1 MPILPTNP
9 VTSAGAAQAGLPGA
23 DVSRARAAERKREA
37 DRTRIKRGEDE
48 VIVSATNV
56 ELDDPVRSLKGN
68 SEEETREDR
77 QEHPTYS
84 DGKDKPAPRPRI
96 DLKG

>member
-23 DVSRARAAERKREA
+23 DVSRARAAERKREE
-37 DRTRIKRGEDE
+37 DRARIKRGEDE
-48 VIVSATNV
+48 VIVGATNV

-84 DGKDKPAPRPRI
+84 DGKDARAPRPRI

>member
-9 VTSAGAAQAGLPGA
+9 VTSAGAAQAALPGA
-23 DVSRARAAERKREA
+23 DAARARAAERKREA
-37 DRTRIKRGEDE
+37 ERTRPRRGEDE

-68 SEEETREDR
+68 SDEETREDR

-84 DGKDKPAPRPRI
+84 DAKDQPKPRPRI

>member
-23 DVSRARAAERKREA
+23 DASRARSAERKREA
-37 DRTRIKRGEDE
+37 ERPRIKRGEDE
-48 VIVSATNV
+48 IIVSATNV
-56 ELDDPVRSLKGN
+56 ELDDPVRSAKGN

-77 QEHPTYS
+77 HEHPTYS
-84 DGKDKPAPRPRI
+84 DGKDQPRPRPRI

>member
-23 DVSRARAAERKREA
+23 EASRARAAERKREA
-37 DRTRIKRGEDE
+37 ERPRIKRGEDE

-68 SEEETREDR
+68 SDEETREDR
-77 QEHPTYS
+77 QEHPAYS
-84 DGKDKPAPRPRI
+84 EGKDAPPRPRI

>member
-23 DVSRARAAERKREA
+23 DSSRARAAERKRESE
-37 DRTRIKRGEDE
+37 RSRIKRGEDE
-48 VIVSATNV
+48 VMVSATNV
-56 ELDDPVRSLKGN
+56 ELDDPVRSAKGN

-77 QEHPTYS
+77 QEHPAYS
-84 DGKDKPAPRPRI
+84 DPKNGKPRPHI